1 MKGWAVLKSVL
12 THSVCFNLLS
22 SCEKRAWQPE
32 PHSLAGE
39 SNLDQRLHGLPKASA
54 AKVSQGRAPR
64 TPGSQFGAVLTPLPL
79 LDFVGDFI
87 KQKRG
92 KKKITH
98 HELPL
103 QTLSVQREPW
113 WGATSHGQPRASRR
127 QEVRA
132 ALNSRLPGK
141 VGLRSWI
148 RAKVSRYSGG

>member
-64 TPGSQFGAVLTPLPL
+64 TPGSQFGAFLTPLPL

-92 KKKITH
+92 KKKNNPPRVALTDIKCTERALVGSH
-98 HELPL
+98 VPRSAQGLP
-103 QTLSVQREPW
+103 QT
-113 WGATSHGQPRASRR
+113 
-127 QEVRA
+127 
-132 ALNSRLPGK
+132 
-141 VGLRSWI
+141 
-148 RAKVSRYSGG
+148 GG